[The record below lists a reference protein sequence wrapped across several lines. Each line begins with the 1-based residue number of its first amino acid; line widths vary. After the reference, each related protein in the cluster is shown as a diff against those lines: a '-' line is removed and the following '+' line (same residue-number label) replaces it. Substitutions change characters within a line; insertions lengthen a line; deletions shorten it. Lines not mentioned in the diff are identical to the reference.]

1 VELCDWG
8 DNRDVGSWIREG
20 QEADQEPQYCVL

>member
-8 DNRDVGSWIREG
+8 DNGDVGSWIRKG
-20 QEADQEPQYCVL
+20 QEADQESQYCVL